1 MNQPVLAAAGND
13 ALPPRWFGSL
23 GRRALVL
30 GLGVLLLGG
39 CACWSRP
46 AKSPTPNTAF
56 SQNGA
61 SPKTVGEFLKQ
72 PPSRLPFNDK
82 E

>member
-1 MNQPVLAAAGND
+1 MNQPVLAATGHD
-13 ALPPRWFGSL
+13 AAPPRWSGSL
-23 GRRALVL
+23 GRRAVLL

-39 CACWSRP
+39 CACWSRT
-46 AKSPTPNTAF
+46 AKSPTPKTAAYQ
-56 SQNGA
+56 SG
-61 SPKTVGEFLKQ
+61 SPPKTVGEFMKQ